1 MQLVPTLAGIA
12 WDPQIRGFLAVL
24 VGVVV
29 FMGSIYLLLATNT
42 GNRLGFLLALTGFW
56 GWMVIMGIIW
66 WMYGIGMKGE
76 DPSWV
81 LRETNFDV
89 VAAADAD
96 LRELDTSELP
106 DDPAELYDLE
116 PAEFE
121 EAAAELEPT
130 LGSDWVIVP
139 ESDPAFGEAS
149 AAVDAAIAESPL
161 TGLEVDSA
169 DDYIITWVFERGG
182 KDSLD
187 DDPTRLERIE
197 LWLENTF
204 LRWRH
209 PPHYAVVQL
218 QPVVPQEQ
226 VAGEP
231 PPTPIPDE
239 SKPTIS
245 VLLERDLGDR
255 RFPAAMI
262 TLGSAIMF
270 GVLCN
275 LLHRR
280 DKLVSHARGL
290 VPVSGG

>member
-29 FMGSIYLLLATNT
+29 LMGSVYLVLATNT

-66 WMYGIGMKGE
+66 WMYGIGMRGE

-81 LRETNFDV
+81 LRETNFDI
-89 VAAADAD
+89 VAASNED
-96 LRELDTSELP
+96 LRQLDTSNLP

-139 ESDPAFGEAS
+139 ESDPSFGEAS
-149 AAVDAAIAESPL
+149 AAVDEAIAESPL
-161 TGLEVDSA
+161 TGLGVDSA
-169 DDYIITWVFERGG
+169 DDYIVTWVFERGG
-182 KDSLD
+182 KESLD
-187 DDPTRLERIE
+187 DDPTRVERIR

-204 LRWRH
+204 LRPRH
-209 PPHYAVVQL
+209 PPHHAVVQL

-245 VLLERDLGDR
+245 ILLERDLGDR

-262 TLGSAIMF
+262 TLASAIMF

-280 DKLVSHARGL
+280 DKLVARARGL